1 MPDQKRS
8 QMRTTNSGWGT
19 VRWVGQSWTDP
30 LLHGVG
36 RWAVLLMIWLACGL
50 GTEGATTRIMKVL
63 PHLVDEDGRHT
74 LSPSL
79 YERDA
84 YQAYLR
90 RHPGRVSALR
100 FDVQWKV
107 RREEAYDL
115 RMRIEVRGSVDP
127 AVHTI
132 EEQVRRRRWYN
143 RWSSLTLD
151 REGLRTVG
159 EVVAWRV
166 TLWSGSQLLAEH
178 RSFLW

>member
-1 MPDQKRS
+1 
-8 QMRTTNSGWGT
+8 MRTMMTERGIGASGKWQGWC
-19 VRWVGQSWTDP
+19 WVG
-30 LLHGVG
+30 LLWMG
-36 RWAVLLMIWLACGL
+36 LLSGL
-50 GTEGATTRIMKVL
+50 GMEAATTQIQKVL
-63 PHLVDEDGRHT
+63 PHLLDEEGRHT

-90 RHPGRVSALR
+90 RHPEKVGAVR

-107 RREEAYDL
+107 RRAEAYDL

-127 AVHTI
+127 AVHTL
-132 EEQVRRRRWYN
+132 EERVRRRPWYN
-143 RWSSLTLD
+143 RWSSITLEG
-151 REGLRTVG
+151 EGLRAVG

-166 TLWSGSQLLAEH
+166 TLWSGTRLLAEH